1 MNRRTRWLAALL
13 VLLPAVGAR
22 SSEPA
27 PAEDPAALSAR
38 FEEAFAAGDYAKAL
52 ALAETRN
59 AIVEEPHV
67 DALYDIARPHA
78 MLGRGDE
85 AYAALKR
92 AADAGFWNVS
102 RIRKDPAFRALLEEE
117 RYRSLARGIWARS
130 YLGML
135 ERPERAEFQK
145 PDQVMRTLEI
155 RPGERVADVGA
166 GSGYFT
172 IPVAK
177 AVGPE
182 GVVWAIDIAQEM
194 LDHIAK
200 RLEKEGLTNVRLV
213 KVAKDDPELPP
224 RGVDTILMVDTIHY
238 VKDRAEYAKK
248 LREGLAPG
256 GRLVVIDYVPKP
268 FEERPWGPLPEQQ
281 VSRETLDAE
290 MAAAGFAVLRSHD
303 FLTEQYFVEYRAAGG
318 GEEKGIRDPAKP

>member
-1 MNRRTRWLAALL
+1 MTRRQEMIRLEFLRFQTMLRMSRWATIDGELRSAGMADLSSEERDEIDLAAATGM
-13 VLLPAVGAR
+13 LPFENP
-22 SSEPA
+22 S

-67 DALYDIARPHA
+67 DALYDIARSHA

-85 AYAALKR
+85 AYEALKR

-213 KVAKDDPELPP
+213 KVAKDDPEPPP
-224 RGVDTILMVDTIHY
+224 RGGDTMLMVHTIHY
-238 VKDRAEYAKK
+238 VKDRAEYA
-248 LREGLAPG
+248 
-256 GRLVVIDYVPKP
+256 
-268 FEERPWGPLPEQQ
+268 
-281 VSRETLDAE
+281 
-290 MAAAGFAVLRSHD
+290 
-303 FLTEQYFVEYRAAGG
+303 
-318 GEEKGIRDPAKP
+318 